1 MSKSN
6 ALAESTAT
14 NACAG
19 CEPFNKPM
27 IKPDSFLDLPACLQE
42 RFLWECD
49 LDYCHYES
57 SMAEAVHSIMCNYPY
72 EGSTNDLVIK
82 STYAMLSPEK
92 LAIWVRSELE
102 SAKATVEIM
111 QKMLTETV

>member
-1 MSKSN
+1 MGIPSPTKNFKKGVDNSP
-6 ALAESTAT
+6 LFCYSTH
-14 NACAG
+14 
-19 CEPFNKPM
+19 M

-49 LDYCHYES
+49 LDYCPYES
-57 SMAEAVHSIMCNYPY
+57 SKAEEVHSIMCNYPY
-72 EGSTNDLVIK
+72 EGSTNDHVIK

-92 LAIWVRSELE
+92 LEIWCRAELE

-111 QKMLTETV
+111 QKMLTTTV